1 MLPTEEPVKQNGNLR
16 RSRRGGL
23 GKQKCRCTMQTD
35 VDVSIGCQ
43 CAVLRSMSLLSS
55 QSETHIKERSGH
67 ICRCFANGFVLKWS
81 GQHGG
86 FPKLA
91 DVTGQRATCGG
102 SRCLWES
109 AVSVRFVSHMTG
121 TSTKIGLQ
129 IEGYHS
135 QPSEMWKALG
145 PNETQNDRM
154 I

>member
-1 MLPTEEPVKQNGNLR
+1 MSGF
-16 RSRRGGL
+16 SF
-23 GKQKCRCTMQTD
+23 
-35 VDVSIGCQ
+35 GCFGFG
-43 CAVLRSMSLLSS
+43 LRSAGLRSPQKLQETSELGLDLWLVLGFLCRICALGCLGCPFRVLLV
-55 QSETHIKERSGH
+55 
-67 ICRCFANGFVLKWS
+67 CRCFANGFVLKWS